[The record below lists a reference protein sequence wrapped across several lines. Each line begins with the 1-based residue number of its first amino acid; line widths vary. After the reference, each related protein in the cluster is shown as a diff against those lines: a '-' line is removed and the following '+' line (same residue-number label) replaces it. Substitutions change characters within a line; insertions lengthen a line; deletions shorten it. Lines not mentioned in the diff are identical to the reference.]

1 MFADPQTVT
10 VNAVAKVMP
19 RVESVGKKSI
29 YQTAD
34 GLFTLTISH
43 ITSGDRIR
51 SMVRVDQK
59 AIVTNPLDS
68 TNDYDTLSFYSV
80 IDRPIY
86 GFTTAQ
92 VEQLATGFQAWL
104 NTAAVDKVIGAES

>member
-10 VNAVAKVMP
+10 VNAVAKVMA
-19 RVESVGKKSI
+19 RYLVDGTKAN

-43 ITSGDRIR
+43 QSSKGRTR
-51 SMVRVDQK
+51 SMVRIDQK

-68 TNDYDTLSFYSV
+68 TNDYDTLSFYTV
-80 IDRPIY
+80 IDRPAF

-92 VEQLATGFQAWL
+92 VEQLIAGLKTWL
-104 NTAAVDKVIGAES
+104 DNTAIDKLLGSES